1 MLAFTLPDA
10 DMELNTATDTRGG
23 GILYTDRQV
32 AEAQREE
39 GRFSVDIHTHAWC
52 NRIHTTPGRLM

>member
-32 AEAQREE
+32 ADARTE
-39 GRFSVDIHTHAWC
+39 GAFFSRYSHTC
-52 NRIHTTPGRLM
+52 LM